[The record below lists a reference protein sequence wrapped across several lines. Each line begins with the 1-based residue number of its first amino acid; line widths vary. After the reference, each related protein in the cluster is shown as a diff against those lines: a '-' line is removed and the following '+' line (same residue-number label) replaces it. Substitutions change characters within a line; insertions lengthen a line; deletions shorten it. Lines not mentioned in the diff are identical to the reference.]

1 MRDLLANTR
10 QLWYA
15 LYEGKTRRLDSN
27 GDMTGDYDM
36 VFSEPVPFRA
46 HLSATRGTQGFTGTG
61 TVADYFGADIDY
73 TLIIS
78 TANQDLPIDEY
89 SLIWKHTPD
98 EDGNG
103 NIDYSKADYRVTSV
117 AIGLKHNKY
126 AVKELEHTTVS
137 LSDPSDTGVIL
148 LDD

>member
-1 MRDLLANTR
+1 MRDLERNTR

-15 LYEGKTRRLDSN
+15 LYQGKARRLDTN
-27 GDMTGDYDM
+27 GDFTGDYDL
-36 VFSEPVPFRA
+36 VFGEPVPFKA
-46 HLSATRGTQGFTGTG
+46 HVSATRGTQGFTGTG

-98 EDGNG
+98 VDGSG
-103 NIDYSKADYRVTSV
+103 NVDYSKADYRVTSV
-117 AIGLKHNKY
+117 AVGQFHNKY
-126 AVKELEHTTVS
+126 AIKELEHTTVDV
-137 LSDPSDTGVIL
+137 SDPADTGVIL
-148 LDD
+148 LTD